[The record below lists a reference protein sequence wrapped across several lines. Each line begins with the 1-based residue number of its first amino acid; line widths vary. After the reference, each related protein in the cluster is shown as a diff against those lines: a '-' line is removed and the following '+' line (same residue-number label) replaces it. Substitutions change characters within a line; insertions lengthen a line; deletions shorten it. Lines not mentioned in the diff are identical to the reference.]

1 MKRTLITS
9 ALPYANGYIHL
20 GHLAGAYLPADMFAR
35 FMRLSGEEVLYI
47 CGSDEHGVAI
57 TISAENEKT
66 TPKYIID
73 KYHKANL
80 EAFAKF
86 GMSFDFYSR
95 TSSKTHH
102 ETALDFFENLLKKGY
117 LEEKEEEQFYDKKA
131 KMFLPDRY
139 VEGTCP
145 VCGDDKA
152 RGDQCDKCGAYYE
165 QTELK
170 NPISIVTST
179 TPVVKKTTHW
189 FFKLGMFQS
198 FIESYIV
205 SHADTW
211 KENVLNQSK
220 GWLKMGLANR
230 AITRD
235 LNWGVSIENAKGID
249 KAKAK
254 GKVLYVWFDAVLGY
268 ITATKEWAAVQAK
281 KERGIKT
288 DDWKK
293 WWQDENTEHIAFI
306 GKDNIVF
313 HTIML
318 PAIELAYGGYIIPTN
333 VPANEFL
340 NLEGHKFS
348 KSKNWSID
356 LRDFISD
363 FNTTQAVDAL
373 RYTLASIL
381 PETKDSDFT
390 WKDFQSKTNNELSAI
405 LGNFI
410 NRTLQFTTKY
420 LGGRVPILSE
430 KYSDFAKLVK
440 ELNDF
445 INSNNIKSVEEVKE
459 NAYFKGLRDILSIND
474 LTLFASFAIGVAHIA
489 ELYRKFRFKD
499 AVLETMNLARAANKY
514 FNDEEP
520 WQTIKDTPDLC
531 HKTIFVCSQ
540 IAYNLS
546 ILFAPIIPYTS
557 HKIQSF
563 FISSPI
569 LGMQNSGIATAN
581 IWQRAL
587 IFNVPEGLQI
597 AEPTI
602 LFSKI
607 EDDVIAKQIAKL
619 GVNLAASENNTSN
632 NNASNKTSTSNTTST
647 NPAANN
653 EMISI
658 DDFSKIKL
666 KTAKVIEAEVVPK
679 SSKLLKLQVKIG
691 KEKRQILAGVGEHYK
706 PEELIG
712 KTVVVVANLRPAKL
726 MGLDSE
732 GMVLCASSSNK
743 LFFITP
749 EQEIADGAEVR

>member
-20 GHLAGAYLPADMFAR
+20 GHLAGAYLPADIFAR

-57 TISAENEKT
+57 TISAEKEKS
-66 TPKYIID
+66 TPKQIID

-95 TSSKTHH
+95 TSNKTHIQ
-102 ETALDFFENLLKKGY
+102 TAIDFFENILKKGY
-117 LEEKEEEQFYDKKA
+117 LEEKEEEQFYDEQA

-170 NPISIVTST
+170 NPISTVTNT
-179 TPVVKKTTHW
+179 KPQIRKTTHW
-189 FFKLGMFQS
+189 YFKLGMFQT
-198 FIESYIV
+198 FIEAYID

-211 KENVLNQSK
+211 KENVVNQAKS
-220 GWLKMGLANR
+220 WLKMGLTNR

-235 LNWGVSIENAKGID
+235 LNWGISIENAKGID
-249 KAKAK
+249 KEKAK

-268 ITATKEWAAVQAK
+268 ITATKEWAAIQEK
-281 KERGIKT
+281 KGRGIKAE
-288 DDWKK
+288 DWKK
-293 WWQDENTEHIAFI
+293 WWKDENTEHIAFI

-318 PAIELAYGGYIIPTN
+318 PALELAYGDYIIPTN

-340 NLEGHKFS
+340 NLEGQKFS

-356 LRDFISD
+356 LQDFIKD

-373 RYTLASIL
+373 RYTLVSIL
-381 PETKDSDFT
+381 PETKDADFT
-390 WKDFQSKTNNELSAI
+390 WKDFQAKTNNELSAI

-410 NRTLQFTTKY
+410 NRTLQFTAKY
-420 LGGRVPILSE
+420 MGGRVPILAE
-430 KYSDFAKLVK
+430 KYSMFAQLVK
-440 ELNDF
+440 ELIDF
-445 INSNNIKSVEEVKE
+445 IKLNNIKSIEEVKN
-459 NAYFKGLRDILSIND
+459 NAHFKDFRHIMSIND
-474 LTLFASFAIGVAHIA
+474 LTLFASFAFAVPNIS
-489 ELYRKFRFKD
+489 ELYRKFRFKE

-520 WQTIKDTPDLC
+520 WKTINNEPELS
-531 HKTIFVCSQ
+531 HKTLYVCCQ

-557 HKIQSF
+557 NKIQNF
-563 FISSPI
+563 FISTSI
-569 LGMQNSGIATAN
+569 LGTQNSGIATEN
-581 IWQRAL
+581 IWQKTL
-587 IFNVPEGLQI
+587 EFNIQEGLQI
-597 AEPTI
+597 AAPLI

-607 EDDVIAKQIAKL
+607 EDNVIEKQIAKL
-619 GVNLAASENNTSN
+619 GANLATS
-632 NNASNKTSTSNTTST
+632 
-647 NPAANN
+647 
-653 EMISI
+653 
-658 DDFSKIKL
+658 
-666 KTAKVIEAEVVPK
+666 
-679 SSKLLKLQVKIG
+679 
-691 KEKRQILAGVGEHYK
+691 YK
-706 PEELIG
+706 
-712 KTVVVVANLRPAKL
+712 
-726 MGLDSE
+726 
-732 GMVLCASSSNK
+732 
-743 LFFITP
+743 
-749 EQEIADGAEVR
+749 